1 MANDLHYRSGRN
13 SIVISRIK
21 DNKIVEDRELL
32 DNLTFFQ
39 QLDIVPEF
47 S

>member
-1 MANDLHYRSGRN
+1 M
-13 SIVISRIK
+13 VISRIK

-39 QLDIVPEF
+39 QLGIVPEI